1 MHPEVKYSLLI
12 LLYAGISLKI
22 YNYFIQKKN
31 KNIVKKL
38 YIWDN
43 QQEMLLKEV
52 PVDIVC
58 GAEDRSLKNNN
69 RSSETIRN
77 NINKLYRDKITEHI
91 PKHKKPLNDKEL
103 GYYLAGLI
111 DGIGEIND
119 SNIIIYFNKNDNSL
133 AYWLKKS
140 IGYGKIKHIINNK
153 SLNECNETI
162 HELKLVITKIDGL
175 VRILELIN
183 GKLKIKY
190 NEVNKNLLLKNK
202 LVNEKYYKKNNEF
215 INGNINDMNNYWL
228 VGLIDSTGN
237 LKVILKNMEVPATAR
252 GAEAVIFK
260 LNICIISNK
269 LINEELNEI
278 KKFICNINNKTSNVL
293 YKGVNII
300 SNSILSNI
308 EESEMKKVRAGTVP
322 PFGEMG
328 TGCDIE
334 NKFINNLETV
344 SLKLAKNIISYLSK
358 YHLQSYK
365 YLNYIY
371 FYKIYLLKKNKL
383 SSTVSSHE
391 EIEKSI
397 LKIKEY
403 ISRMR

>member
-1 MHPEVKYSLLI
+1 M
-12 LLYAGISLKI
+12 LYAGISLKI
-22 YNYFIQKKN
+22 YNYFIQGKD

-43 QQEMLLKEV
+43 QQEMLLKEEPGV
-52 PVDIVC
+52 YGV
-58 GAEDRSLKNNN
+58 EERSLNKNN

-153 SLNECNETI
+153 SLNECNERI
-162 HELKLVITKIDGL
+162 NELKLVITKIDGL

-228 VGLIDSTGN
+228 AGLIDSTGN
-237 LKVILKNMEVPATAR
+237 LKVILKNMEVSAKTGDA
-252 GAEAVIFK
+252 GTVIFN

-269 LINEELNEI
+269 LITDELNEI
-278 KKFICNINNKTSNVL
+278 KKFLCNINNKTSNEL
-293 YKGVNII
+293 NKGVPALPRSGRAVNIW

-308 EESEMKKVRAGTVP
+308 EES
-322 PFGEMG
+322 
-328 TGCDIE
+328 DIE
-334 NKFINNLETV
+334 KVSKKYMNNLETV

>member
-1 MHPEVKYSLLI
+1 M
-12 LLYAGISLKI
+12 LYAGISLKI
-22 YNYFIQKKN
+22 YNYFIQEKN

-43 QQEMLLKEV
+43 QQEMLLKEE
-52 PVDIVC
+52 PAVC
-58 GAEDRSLKNNN
+58 GGEERSLNKNN

-153 SLNECNETI
+153 SLNECNERI
-162 HELKLVITKIDGL
+162 NELKLVITKIDGL

-228 VGLIDSTGN
+228 AGLIDSTGN
-237 LKVILKNMEVPATAR
+237 LKVILKNMEVSAKTGDA
-252 GAEAVIFK
+252 GTVIFN

-269 LINEELNEI
+269 LITDELNEI
-278 KKFICNINNKTSNVL
+278 KKFLCNINNKTSNELNKEVPAL
-293 YKGVNII
+293 PRSGRAVNIW

-308 EESEMKKVRAGTVP
+308 EES
-322 PFGEMG
+322 
-328 TGCDIE
+328 DIE
-334 NKFINNLETV
+334 KVSKKYMNNLETV
-344 SLKLAKNIISYLSK
+344 SLKLAKNIISYLSR
-358 YHLQSYK
+358 YNLQSYK

-383 SSTVSSHE
+383 SFRELSND
-391 EIEKSI
+391 EIEKSL

>member
-1 MHPEVKYSLLI
+1 M
-12 LLYAGISLKI
+12 LYAGISLKI
-22 YNYFIQKKN
+22 YNYFIQEKN

-43 QQEMLLKEV
+43 QQEMLLKEE
-52 PVDIVC
+52 PAVC
-58 GAEDRSLKNNN
+58 GGEERSLNKNN

-162 HELKLVITKIDGL
+162 NELKLVITKIDGL

-228 VGLIDSTGN
+228 AGLIDSTGN
-237 LKVILKNMEVPATAR
+237 LKVILKNMEVSAKTGDA
-252 GAEAVIFK
+252 GTVIFN

-269 LINEELNEI
+269 LITDELNEI
-278 KKFICNINNKTSNVL
+278 KKFLCNINNKTSNELNKEVPAL
-293 YKGVNII
+293 PRSGRAVNIW

-308 EESEMKKVRAGTVP
+308 EES
-322 PFGEMG
+322 
-328 TGCDIE
+328 DIE
-334 NKFINNLETV
+334 KVSKKYMNNLETV
-344 SLKLAKNIISYLSK
+344 SLKLAKNIISYLSR
-358 YHLQSYK
+358 YNLQSYK

-383 SSTVSSHE
+383 SFRELSND
-391 EIEKSI
+391 EIEKSL

>member
-1 MHPEVKYSLLI
+1 M
-12 LLYAGISLKI
+12 LYAGISLKI
-22 YNYFIQKKN
+22 YNYFIQEKN

-43 QQEMLLKEV
+43 QQEMLLKEE
-52 PVDIVC
+52 PAVC
-58 GAEDRSLKNNN
+58 GGEERSLNKNN

-153 SLNECNETI
+153 SLNECNERI
-162 HELKLVITKIDGL
+162 NELKLVITKIDGL

-228 VGLIDSTGN
+228 AGLIDSTGN
-237 LKVILKNMEVPATAR
+237 LKVILKNMEVSAKTGDA
-252 GAEAVIFK
+252 GTVIFN

-269 LINEELNEI
+269 LITDELNEI
-278 KKFICNINNKTSNVL
+278 KKFLCNINNKTSNEL
-293 YKGVNII
+293 NKGVPALPRSGRAVNIW

-308 EESEMKKVRAGTVP
+308 EES
-322 PFGEMG
+322 
-328 TGCDIE
+328 DIE
-334 NKFINNLETV
+334 KVSKKYMNNLETV
-344 SLKLAKNIISYLSK
+344 SLKLAKNIISYLSR
-358 YHLQSYK
+358 YNLQSYK

-383 SSTVSSHE
+383 SFRELSND
-391 EIEKSI
+391 EIEKSL

>member
-22 YNYFIQKKN
+22 YNYFIQGKD

-43 QQEMLLKEV
+43 QQEMLLKEEPGV
-52 PVDIVC
+52 YGV
-58 GAEDRSLKNNN
+58 EERSLNKNN

-153 SLNECNETI
+153 SLNECNERI
-162 HELKLVITKIDGL
+162 NELKLVITKIDGL

-228 VGLIDSTGN
+228 AGLIDSTGN
-237 LKVILKNMEVPATAR
+237 LKVILKNMEVSAKTGDA
-252 GAEAVIFK
+252 GTVIFN

-269 LINEELNEI
+269 LITDELNEI
-278 KKFICNINNKTSNVL
+278 KKFLCNINNKTSNEL
-293 YKGVNII
+293 NKGVPALPRSGRAVNIW

-308 EESEMKKVRAGTVP
+308 EES
-322 PFGEMG
+322 
-328 TGCDIE
+328 DIE
-334 NKFINNLETV
+334 KVSKKYMNNLETV
-344 SLKLAKNIISYLSK
+344 SLKLAKNIISYLSR
-358 YHLQSYK
+358 YNLQSYK

-383 SSTVSSHE
+383 SFRELSND
-391 EIEKSI
+391 EIEKSL

>member
-1 MHPEVKYSLLI
+1 M
-12 LLYAGISLKI
+12 LYAGISLKI
-22 YNYFIQKKN
+22 YNYFIQGKD

-43 QQEMLLKEV
+43 QQEMLLKEEPGV
-52 PVDIVC
+52 YGV
-58 GAEDRSLKNNN
+58 EERSLNKNN

-153 SLNECNETI
+153 SLNECNERI
-162 HELKLVITKIDGL
+162 NELKLVITKIDGL

-228 VGLIDSTGN
+228 AGLIDSTGN
-237 LKVILKNMEVPATAR
+237 LKVILKNMEVSAKTGDA
-252 GAEAVIFK
+252 GTVIFN

-269 LINEELNEI
+269 LITDELNEI
-278 KKFICNINNKTSNVL
+278 KKFLCNINNKTSNEL
-293 YKGVNII
+293 NKGVPALPRSGRAVNIW

-308 EESEMKKVRAGTVP
+308 EES
-322 PFGEMG
+322 
-328 TGCDIE
+328 DIE
-334 NKFINNLETV
+334 KVSKKYMNNLETV
-344 SLKLAKNIISYLSK
+344 SLKLAKNIISYLSR
-358 YHLQSYK
+358 YNLQSYK

-383 SSTVSSHE
+383 SFRELSND
-391 EIEKSI
+391 EIEKSL

>member
-22 YNYFIQKKN
+22 YNYFIQEKN

-43 QQEMLLKEV
+43 QQEMLLKEE
-52 PVDIVC
+52 PAVC
-58 GAEDRSLKNNN
+58 GGEERSLNKNN

-162 HELKLVITKIDGL
+162 NELKLVITKIDGL

-228 VGLIDSTGN
+228 AGLIDSTGN
-237 LKVILKNMEVPATAR
+237 LKVILKNMEV
-252 GAEAVIFK
+252 IFK
-260 LNICIISNK
+260 LNIRIISNK

-278 KKFICNINNKTSNVL
+278 KKFLCNINNKTSNELGVPAL
-293 YKGVNII
+293 PRSGRAVNII
-300 SNSILSNI
+300 SNNILSNL
-308 EESEMKKVRAGTVP
+308 EESKIEKVKAHIVP
-322 PFGEMG
+322 GGMD
-328 TGCDIE
+328 TGCDTE
-334 NKFINNLETV
+334 NKFLNNLETV

-383 SSTVSSHE
+383 SSTVSSRE
-391 EIEKSI
+391 DIEKGI

-403 ISRMR
+403 ISRMK